1 MNKEEGPAEDYSW
14 IEFEPIVSSFIPGK
28 FEQYASV
35 FLSVVVALLIAIAV
49 IAFFV

>member
-1 MNKEEGPAEDYSW
+1 MNKQEGPAEDYSW

-28 FEQYASV
+28 FEQYATV
-35 FLSVVVALLIAIAV
+35 FLTVCVALLIAIAV

>member
-28 FEQYASV
+28 FEQYATFFWTLVAAV
-35 FLSVVVALLIAIAV
+35 F
-49 IAFFV
+49 IAFVVIMLFV